1 MGLSRWRRPVNGGK
15 LAMAA
20 LSAIGVGVL
29 AGCSGSGSSTGSGAT
44 PGTTATASGNSAT
57 APSATATMTA
67 PPGAI
72 AFVPITEPFDP
83 GHPARTGQLG
93 GGPGCDRLPTT
104 LAIAECY
111 EGTAEAQDAST
122 DATLQAR
129 FATAN
134 PVARAAMNADD
145 QAWLAARGPVC
156 AKAYHTGGTIDQVN
170 IARCLA
176 DESLARMFVV
186 QGFQE
191 PTGVLKLNSTSL
203 NPADTSWFSAP
214 DGSRIG
220 LADTQGDATGGVII
234 TWTVIA
240 GANGFVVNP
249 DQYYYRNGYFID
261 DGTTEKPDPNGHR
274 VAPGTAYTFRI
285 DYSALASDPYRF
297 QDPGQFTYAP
307 AGEIAVWW

>member
-1 MGLSRWRRPVNGGK
+1 MGLSRRRRPVNGGK

-20 LSAIGVGVL
+20 VSAIGIGVL
-29 AGCSGSGSSTGSGAT
+29 AGCSGSNSSAGNSAT
-44 PGTTATASGNSAT
+44 PGTTAAASGSSAT
-57 APSATATMTA
+57 APSAAVTVTA
-67 PPGAI
+67 PPSTI

-83 GHPARTGQLG
+83 GHSARIRQGADDCPSNQF
-93 GGPGCDRLPTT
+93 T
-104 LAIAECY
+104 LATTQCY
-111 EGTAEAQDAST
+111 DAMAEAQDVQT

-134 PVARAAMNADD
+134 AAARAIMNADD

-176 DESLARMFVV
+176 DESLARMYVV
-186 QGFQE
+186 KGFQT
-191 PTGVLKLNSTSL
+191 PTMVLKVNSPNSR
-203 NPADTSWFSAP
+203 NPVTTSWYSAP

-220 LADTQGDATGGVII
+220 LVGIQGDTIGGATI
-234 TWTVIA
+234 TWSVIA

-249 DQYYYRNGYFID
+249 DQFYYRNGYFID
-261 DGTTEKPDPNGHR
+261 DGITARPDPNGHR
-274 VAPGTAYTFRI
+274 VAPGTESTFSI
-285 DYSALASDPYRF
+285 DYNNLANDPYRF
-297 QDPGQFTYAP
+297 LDPGQFTYAP